1 MSLINKST
9 TELELSGIS
18 NMAFK
23 IVETSSTYEILVAL
37 GIKHMAPVQNSQSCQ
52 FNFLKWLE
60 GLNSSKVVQI

>member
-23 IVETSSTYEILVAL
+23 IVETSSSYEILVAL
-37 GIKHMAPVQNSQSCQ
+37 GIKHTAPVQNSQSCQ
-52 FNFLKWLE
+52 FNFVK
-60 GLNSSKVVQI
+60 

>member
-37 GIKHMAPVQNSQSCQ
+37 GIKHTAPVQNSQC
-52 FNFLKWLE
+52 NLVNYLIFLNDWKA
-60 GLNSSKVVQI
+60 

>member
-37 GIKHMAPVQNSQSCQ
+37 GIKHTAPVQNSQSKSCQ
-52 FNFLKWLE
+52 LFNFLK
-60 GLNSSKVVQI
+60 